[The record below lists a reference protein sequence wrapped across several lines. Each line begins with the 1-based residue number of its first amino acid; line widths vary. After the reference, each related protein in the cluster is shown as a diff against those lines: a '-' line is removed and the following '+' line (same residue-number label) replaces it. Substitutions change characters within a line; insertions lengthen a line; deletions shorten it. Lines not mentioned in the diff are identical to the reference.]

1 MKPDGPPKDIIEAW
15 KEICRESGSTRVVG
29 PDYYLWFI
37 ELFDEEMIHLLELLV
52 LARAD
57 ELNSWA
63 FAKARTKTDQDILRY
78 MEQVLGMFG
87 RGFFQI
93 NSDGGL
99 GCCAPEGPEPTALEN
114 RAIDLRVQ
122 SCRPLFRRAFLNAV
136 RDRNE
141 MAIPT
146 FDKCLR
152 PVLALAINEDITRR
166 SATEAMAR
174 EFNLSPAEIEQR
186 LPSGGA
192 KPLTMR
198 L

>member
-1 MKPDGPPKDIIEAW
+1 MNTDDPPKDIIEAW

-29 PDYYLWFI
+29 PNYYLWFL
-37 ELFDEEMIHLLELLV
+37 ELSDEEVIHLLELLV

-63 FAKARTKTDQDILRY
+63 FAKPQTKTDQDILRY

-99 GCCAPEGPEPTALEN
+99 GCCAPEGPEPTPLED

-122 SCRPLFRRAFLNAV
+122 SCRPLFRRALL
-136 RDRNE
+136 
-141 MAIPT
+141 
-146 FDKCLR
+146 KGLQ
-152 PVLALAINEDITRR
+152 R
-166 SATEAMAR
+166 SKK
-174 EFNLSPAEIEQR
+174 S
-186 LPSGGA
+186 
-192 KPLTMR
+192 
-198 L
+198 